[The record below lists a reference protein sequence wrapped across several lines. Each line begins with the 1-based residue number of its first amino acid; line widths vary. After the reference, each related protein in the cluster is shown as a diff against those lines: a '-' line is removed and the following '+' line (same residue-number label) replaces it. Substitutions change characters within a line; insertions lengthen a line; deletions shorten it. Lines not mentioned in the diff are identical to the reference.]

1 MGRPKGSPNKKPY
14 PMSASAYHQR
24 VMANMNRHGKES
36 SKIYQAVMH
45 EQGLDAEQV
54 EILNEEKINIWKK
67 FDTPSIMLMD
77 EYAFFKTM
85 INAKLLK
92 GQDPTGKETRE
103 CLKLLLDIGKEINRL
118 RSVSAD
124 KKYEA
129 FTKNFSTSK
138 DLEFDL
144 PRGDVVIKEDEEDGN

>member
-1 MGRPKGSPNKKPY
+1 MTGRPKGAKNKKPY
-14 PMSASAYHQR
+14 PMSAAAYNQR
-24 VMANMNRHGKES
+24 VMANINRHGKES
-36 SKIYQAVMH
+36 SQIYQAVMK
-45 EQGLDAEQV
+45 EQGLTPEQV
-54 EILNEEKINIWKK
+54 EMLNKDKIAIWKK

-103 CLKLLLDIGKEINRL
+103 CLKLLLDISKDISRL
-118 RSVSAD
+118 STVSAD

-129 FTKNFSTSK
+129 FTKNFSTS
-138 DLEFDL
+138 DEIEFEM
-144 PRGDVVIKEDEEDGN
+144 PAGDVTVREEE